1 MEEVLKQQ
9 EQIINQVEKL
19 DELVIRLKSIMKDMY
34 GVDVSD
40 L

>member
-19 DELVIRLKSIMKDMY
+19 DEVVIRLKSIMKDMY